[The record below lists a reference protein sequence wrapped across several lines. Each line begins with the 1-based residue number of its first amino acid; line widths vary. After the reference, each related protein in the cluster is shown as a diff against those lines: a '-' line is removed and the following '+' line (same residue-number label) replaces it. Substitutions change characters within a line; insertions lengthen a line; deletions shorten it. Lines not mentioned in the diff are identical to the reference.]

1 MSYQIVQKNLPQFQ
15 FKVRLMIEDI
25 NRRKWMAI
33 YAFLIMDV
41 VQILFVSL
49 LTFGHPVSI
58 LSFDPTYSNPIISVS
73 LFIGIGLMQLV
84 MLYIMARQ
92 MLRQKDLIKLY
103 PDYDEETEWR
113 SRYTHEEIVTWTQEL
128 AKQSEVE
135 VNKIYI
141 MKSPLPNAFTFSLP
155 LIGSIVVVHS
165 NTLDVLNEGEVKAI
179 ITHELG
185 HIANRDSLV
194 QILARMP
201 SLFIDLIYLYIYVT
215 LGVGVASAVFLEG
228 SFVFAGIRLAILGAF
243 FILSRVLAMIS
254 KLFMQKASRDAELM
268 SDHHAASVL
277 GPESTINAL
286 IRLGQRVEAITVL
299 IEEVRWLESLNPERA
314 GAISNEELMRIITHY
329 PLDGIDEGSARLIA
343 PGIFLSTRLKHMR
356 EVYGIKLTDT
366 QIQNAVKPAVASLQK
381 KRSDVKPTSEEIK
394 DIQIVDWRE
403 VDHDE
408 DRRLSGSE
416 LTELLKMLRENP
428 AKMLFDREVGANLLT
443 LDHPDFRKRIL
454 FIAEEFGL

>member
-1 MSYQIVQKNLPQFQ
+1 
-15 FKVRLMIEDI
+15 MIEDI

-49 LTFGHPVSI
+49 LTIGHPDFI
-58 LSFDPTYSNPIISVS
+58 ISFDPTYSNPIISVA
-73 LFIGIGLMQLV
+73 LFIGIGLMQLA

-103 PDYDEETEWR
+103 PDYNKETEWR
-113 SRYTHEEIVTWTQEL
+113 SRYSHDDIVNWTQEL

-135 VNKIYI
+135 VSKIYL
-141 MKSPLPNAFTFSLP
+141 MNSPLPNAFTFSLP
-155 LIGSIVVVHS
+155 LIGSVVVVHS
-165 NTLDVLNEGEVKAI
+165 NTLDVLNEDEVKAI

-194 QILARMP
+194 QIFARMP
-201 SLFIDLIYLYIYVT
+201 SLFIDLIYLYIYIT

-228 SFVFAGIRLAILGAF
+228 SIINAGIRLAILGTF

-268 SDHHAASVL
+268 SDYHAASVL
-277 GPESTINAL
+277 GHESTINAL

-314 GAISNEELMRIITHY
+314 RTISNEELMRIITHY
-329 PLDGIDEGSARLIA
+329 PLDGIDEVNARLIA

-356 EVYGIKLTDT
+356 EVYGIQLTDK
-366 QIQNAVKPAVASLQK
+366 QIQNAVEPAVASLQK
-381 KRSDVKPTSEEIK
+381 KRVDVKPTSGETK

-403 VDHDE
+403 VDFDE

-428 AKMLFDREVGANLLT
+428 TKMLFDREVGVNLLT
-443 LDHPDFRKRIL
+443 LDHPDFRRRVL
-454 FIAEEFGL
+454 FIADEFGV